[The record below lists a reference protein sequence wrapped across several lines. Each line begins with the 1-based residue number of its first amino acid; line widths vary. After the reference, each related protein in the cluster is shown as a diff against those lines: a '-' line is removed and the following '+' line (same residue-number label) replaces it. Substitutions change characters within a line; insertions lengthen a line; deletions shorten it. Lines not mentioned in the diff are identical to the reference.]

1 MSNLKGLAH
10 LRMSLDDI
18 KSATNDFADNRILGR
33 GGFGVVYAGQLPT
46 THRSACEPGTPVA
59 VKRLNVNSHQ
69 GDKEFLKEIL
79 MLDSCKHKNL
89 VYLIGFVSEDT
100 ERILVYKKEDN
111 GSLDKHL
118 GSTDLTWEQR
128 LRICL
133 GAARGLEYLHSSVG
147 TEHRVLHC
155 DLKSSNVLLD
165 ANFEAK
171 ISDFG
176 LSKIGPKNMPHTF
189 LATVPCGTLGYVDPE
204 YAISGVLTK
213 ESDVYSFGV
222 VLFEVLCGRLATV
235 VKSKDEYEFLS
246 RLVKKYYAEG
256 KLDDIIFP
264 GLVEQMKPGS
274 RELFSNIAFRCLNQD
289 RKLRPTMRT
298 VVKELESAL
307 EHQLVS
313 LYFLQSRLHNIHVG
327 Y

>member
-1 MSNLKGLAH
+1 M
-10 LRMSLDDI
+10 R
-18 KSATNDFADNRILGR
+18 
-33 GGFGVVYAGQLPT
+33 
-46 THRSACEPGTPVA
+46 
-59 VKRLNVNSHQ
+59 
-69 GDKEFLKEIL
+69 
-79 MLDSCKHKNL
+79 
-89 VYLIGFVSEDT
+89 
-100 ERILVYKKEDN
+100 
-111 GSLDKHL
+111 
-118 GSTDLTWEQR
+118 
-128 LRICL
+128 
-133 GAARGLEYLHSSVG
+133 
-147 TEHRVLHC
+147 
-155 DLKSSNVLLD
+155 
-165 ANFEAK
+165 
-171 ISDFG
+171 
-176 LSKIGPKNMPHTF
+176 HTF
-189 LATVPCGTLGYVDPE
+189 VATSPCGTFGYVDPE
-204 YAISGVLTK
+204 YAKTGVLRK

-264 GLVEQMKPGS
+264 GLVQQMKPGS